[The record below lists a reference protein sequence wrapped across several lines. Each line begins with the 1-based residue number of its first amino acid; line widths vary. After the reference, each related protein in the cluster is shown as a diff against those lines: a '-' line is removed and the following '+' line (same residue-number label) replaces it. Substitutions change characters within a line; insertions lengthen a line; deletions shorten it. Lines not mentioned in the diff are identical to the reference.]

1 MRDNEALLKKAQAGD
16 EKAFEEIISSNMGLV
31 KRIALKFTDRGV
43 DFEDL
48 VQIGAIGM
56 IKAVRSFDFS
66 YECVFSTY
74 AVPLILG
81 EIRRFLRDDGMIKVS
96 RQTKRQGIE
105 ILRQKEAFIKAH
117 AREPKLTELAEL
129 CGISSEELV
138 YALDAVNPVHSLNES
153 VGDDEG
159 ELGDFVADKNNEM
172 EALTDKIALAQAIK
186 SLPEIQQKII
196 MLRFFR
202 DLSQQQTGQLLG
214 LSQVKVSREE
224 KKIMNKLRQ
233 AL

>member
-16 EKAFEEIISSNMGLV
+16 EKAFEEIISSNLGLV

-66 YECVFSTY
+66 YECMFSTY

-105 ILRQKEAFIKAH
+105 ILRKKEAFIKEKG
-117 AREPKLTELAEL
+117 REPKLTELAALCEMSTDEL
-129 CGISSEELV
+129 I

-153 VGDDEG
+153 VGDDDG

-172 EALTDKIALAQAIK
+172 EVLTDKIALAQAIK
-186 SLPEIQQKII
+186 ALPEIQQKII
-196 MLRFFR
+196 MLRFFK
-202 DLSQQQTGQLLG
+202 DMSQQQTGQMLG
-214 LSQVKVSREE
+214 LSQVKISREE
-224 KKIMNKLRQ
+224 KKIMNTLRQ

>member
-16 EKAFEEIISSNMGLV
+16 EKAFEEIISSNLGLV

-66 YECVFSTY
+66 YECMFSTY

-105 ILRQKEAFIKAH
+105 ILRKKEAFIKEQG
-117 AREPKLTELAEL
+117 REPKLTELAVLCEMSTDEL
-129 CGISSEELV
+129 I

-153 VGDDEG
+153 VGDDDG

-172 EALTDKIALAQAIK
+172 EMLTDRIALAQAIK
-186 SLPEIQQKII
+186 ALPEIQQKII
-196 MLRFFR
+196 MLRFFK
-202 DLSQQQTGQLLG
+202 DMSQQQTGQMLG
-214 LSQVKVSREE
+214 LSQVKISREE
-224 KKIMNKLRQ
+224 KKIMNTLRQ

>member
-1 MRDNEALLKKAQAGD
+1 MRDNEALLKQAQAGD
-16 EKAFEEIISSNMGLV
+16 EKAFEEIISSNLGLV
-31 KRIALKFTDRGV
+31 KKIALKFTDRGV

-48 VQIGAIGM
+48 VQIGSIGM

-66 YECVFSTY
+66 YECMFSTY

-105 ILRQKEAFIKAH
+105 ILRKKESFIKEQG
-117 AREPKLTELAEL
+117 REPKLTELAALCEMSTDEL
-129 CGISSEELV
+129 I

-153 VGDDEG
+153 VGDDDG

-172 EALTDKIALAQAIK
+172 EVLTDKIALAQAIK
-186 SLPEIQQKII
+186 ALPEMQQKII
-196 MLRFFR
+196 MLRFFK
-202 DLSQQQTGQLLG
+202 DMSQQQTGQMLG
-214 LSQVKVSREE
+214 LSQVKISREE
-224 KKIMNKLRQ
+224 KKIMNTLRQ

>member
-16 EKAFEEIISSNMGLV
+16 EKAFEEIISSNLGLV

-66 YECVFSTY
+66 YECMFSTY

-105 ILRQKEAFIKAH
+105 ILRKKEAFIKEQG
-117 AREPKLTELAEL
+117 REPKLTELAALCEMSTDEL
-129 CGISSEELV
+129 I

-153 VGDDEG
+153 VGDDDG

-172 EALTDKIALAQAIK
+172 EVLTDKIALAQAIK
-186 SLPEIQQKII
+186 ALPEIQQKII
-196 MLRFFR
+196 MLRFFK
-202 DLSQQQTGQLLG
+202 DMSQQQTGQMLG
-214 LSQVKVSREE
+214 LSQVKISREE
-224 KKIMNKLRQ
+224 KKIMNTLRQ

>member
-81 EIRRFLRDDGMIKVS
+81 CLLY
-96 RQTKRQGIE
+96 T
-105 ILRQKEAFIKAH
+105 
-117 AREPKLTELAEL
+117 
-129 CGISSEELV
+129 
-138 YALDAVNPVHSLNES
+138 SL
-153 VGDDEG
+153 
-159 ELGDFVADKNNEM
+159 
-172 EALTDKIALAQAIK
+172 
-186 SLPEIQQKII
+186 
-196 MLRFFR
+196 
-202 DLSQQQTGQLLG
+202 
-214 LSQVKVSREE
+214 
-224 KKIMNKLRQ
+224 
-233 AL
+233 

>member
-1 MRDNEALLKKAQAGD
+1 MRDNQALLKKAQAGD

-31 KRIALKFTDRGV
+31 KKLALRFTDRGV

-74 AVPLILG
+74 AVPLIIG

-96 RQTKRQGIE
+96 RQTKRQGID
-105 ILRQKEAFIKAH
+105 IMRKKEEFIKEH
-117 AREPKLTELAEL
+117 AREPRVTELASL
-129 CGISSEELV
+129 CGISTEDV
-138 YALDAVNPVHSLNES
+138 IYALDAVNPVHSLNES
-153 VGDDEG
+153 VGDDDS

-172 EALTDKIALAQAIK
+172 DVVTDRIALAQAIK
-186 SLPEIQQKII
+186 SLPEIQQKIV

-202 DLSQQQTGQLLG
+202 DMSQQQTGQMLG

-224 KKIMNKLRQ
+224 KKIMTKLRQ

>member
-172 EALTDKIALAQAIK
+172 EALTVKIALAQAIK

>member
-159 ELGDFVADKNNEM
+159 ELGDFVADKNNEICSST
-172 EALTDKIALAQAIK
+172 A
-186 SLPEIQQKII
+186 
-196 MLRFFR
+196 
-202 DLSQQQTGQLLG
+202 
-214 LSQVKVSREE
+214 
-224 KKIMNKLRQ
+224 
-233 AL
+233 

>member
-224 KKIMNKLRQ
+224 KKIMK
-233 AL
+233 